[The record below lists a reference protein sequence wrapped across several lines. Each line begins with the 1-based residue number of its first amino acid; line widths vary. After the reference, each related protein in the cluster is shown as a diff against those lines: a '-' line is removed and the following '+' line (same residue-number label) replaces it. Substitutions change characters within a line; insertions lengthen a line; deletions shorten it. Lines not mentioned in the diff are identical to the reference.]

1 MSQLG
6 LIGNS
11 VLTDIANAIRVQNGE
26 TALYKHSEMAAAAL
40 ALDGNQEG
48 EALSKTASEG
58 GGVVDDAYFSAI
70 ADAIRTQNGLDVK
83 YTPPE
88 MAPAILS
95 LEWDVGYKPR
105 AVLLADGTLEFN
117 YLEKRRVVTAGKV
130 VTAYEV
136 STEGY
141 ASASARPWESVKLTI
156 TKVVIDSSFT
166 QAGCTN
172 GDYWFNAF
180 TAMTEV
186 RGFENLVG
194 ITSFKQTFVSCPEL
208 RSVFC
213 DPSYDVTG
221 VTGAM
226 MFAGANKLVGS
237 TGFVPGN
244 STGVTALKFGDN
256 GVLVDPDDDP
266 RTWFWG
272 TVYADGELVVSAS
285 SGVDASCEVV
295 AHADGCCQA
304 VYKSAM
310 GLPWY
315 DWKDKFSAVTVAED
329 MAALAYL
336 SLCYWFYAYNGITSF
351 SGLGNFGGV
360 RSMVFCFASCSAVA
374 SLGLRGL
381 DPSNLTDLNY
391 ALSSFSACAT
401 IYADA
406 DWALPAS
413 GVSGSQCFYNSK
425 ALVGG
430 NGTAWPSSNVSYKY
444 CVIDREGQAGYLTAA

>member
-88 MAPAILS
+88 MAPAILA

-186 RGFENLVG
+186 RGFENLAG
-194 ITSFKQTFVSCPEL
+194 ITSFKQAFVSCPEL

-221 VTGAM
+221 VTEWNPM
-226 MFAGANKLVGS
+226 RE
-237 TGFVPGN
+237 P
-244 STGVTALKFGDN
+244 
-256 GVLVDPDDDP
+256 P
-266 RTWFWG
+266 R
-272 TVYADGELVVSAS
+272 
-285 SGVDASCEVV
+285 
-295 AHADGCCQA
+295 
-304 VYKSAM
+304 
-310 GLPWY
+310 
-315 DWKDKFSAVTVAED
+315 
-329 MAALAYL
+329 
-336 SLCYWFYAYNGITSF
+336 
-351 SGLGNFGGV
+351 
-360 RSMVFCFASCSAVA
+360 
-374 SLGLRGL
+374 
-381 DPSNLTDLNY
+381 
-391 ALSSFSACAT
+391 
-401 IYADA
+401 
-406 DWALPAS
+406 
-413 GVSGSQCFYNSK
+413 
-425 ALVGG
+425 
-430 NGTAWPSSNVSYKY
+430 
-444 CVIDREGQAGYLTAA
+444 